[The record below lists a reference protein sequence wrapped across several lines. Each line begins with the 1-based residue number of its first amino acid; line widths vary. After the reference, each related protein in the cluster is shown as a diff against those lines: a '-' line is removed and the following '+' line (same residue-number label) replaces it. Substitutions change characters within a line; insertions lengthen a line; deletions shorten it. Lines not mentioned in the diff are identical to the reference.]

1 MTTTMKKKKKRKKT
15 KEKEEEEEEAE
26 RKQRMA
32 SVVVV
37 DRRQNGIEE
46 GKGRKCERERRQGG
60 DSITTGLPCSL
71 CKFTL
76 PNCHFRSVAFLS
88 CVWGLMKLLM
98 IDDVLAAA
106 GHSRAKRT
114 ANEPAWLWRRPRPQP
129 GMAQPT
135 RARPSR
141 AQSSAVSQPTNL
153 ELEFEVEFKVEVTAK
168 VEVGRKFGGRVKQS
182 SAAVTVLGQ
191 CSQRGGDRDRVGS
204 ELRCGRT
211 LITSQGLRAEKWG
224 GGRAGSAGASRTLRR
239 TAGQKP
245 DRDRQGCTR
254 R

>member
-106 GHSRAKRT
+106 GALSVRSPRSRSLAGWLAVQQSKGSQVKR
-114 ANEPAWLWRRPRPQP
+114 
-129 GMAQPT
+129 
-135 RARPSR
+135 SR
-141 AQSSAVSQPTNL
+141 AQPSQAHSERASLALASATATARHGPAHPSQAEPSPVQCGQPANQPR
-153 ELEFEVEFKVEVTAK
+153 A
-168 VEVGRKFGGRVKQS
+168 RV
-182 SAAVTVLGQ
+182 
-191 CSQRGGDRDRVGS
+191 RG
-204 ELRCGRT
+204 
-211 LITSQGLRAEKWG
+211 
-224 GGRAGSAGASRTLRR
+224 
-239 TAGQKP
+239 
-245 DRDRQGCTR
+245 
-254 R
+254 